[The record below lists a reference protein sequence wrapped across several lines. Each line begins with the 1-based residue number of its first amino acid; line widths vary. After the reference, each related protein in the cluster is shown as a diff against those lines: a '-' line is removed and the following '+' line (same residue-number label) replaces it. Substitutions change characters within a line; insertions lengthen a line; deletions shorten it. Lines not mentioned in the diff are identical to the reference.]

1 LRKASL
7 VEQQRTVQGHLAAR
21 QRAGQEAG
29 AFHALDASLTHT
41 LNAVA
46 ALAGNAGS
54 ASASA
59 SASVA
64 ASVATATSDLLRT
77 QVARLRQSFL
87 AVTEA
92 LQQVAG
98 AEPKDLQAGDTPVQ
112 LQALAKSFHDMA
124 LLEVTMQQVAMS
136 GQQVLQRLSR
146 GVVPR
151 ESADELGR

>member
-1 LRKASL
+1 M
-7 VEQQRTVQGHLAAR
+7 
-21 QRAGQEAG
+21 
-29 AFHALDASLTHT
+29 
-41 LNAVA
+41 NAVA

-59 SASVA
+59 S
-64 ASVATATSDLLRT
+64 VATATSDLLRA

-98 AEPKDLQAGDTPVQ
+98 AEPTGLQAGDTPVQ

-124 LLEVTMQQVAMS
+124 LLEATMQQVALS

-146 GVVPR
+146 GVLPQ